1 MERNLRRYKNKKYP
15 KTPKTVKDLVFA
27 YQDSDIA
34 QKFGRN
40 LRKTEQFYID
50 TVELGPDIA
59 FTLFASHQVLNLAKE
74 HIPFEEQIIMMD
86 ARMDGTFDITPL
98 GYYQLLVIYIQYKND
113 VGFNYFPKTLA
124 W

>member
-27 YQDSDIA
+27 YQDSDIT

-40 LRKTEQFYID
+40 LRKTEEFYID
-50 TVELGPDIA
+50 TFELGPDTA

-74 HIPFEEQIIMMD
+74 HIPFEDQIIM
-86 ARMDGTFDITPL
+86 MDGTFDITPL

-113 VGFNYFPKTLA
+113 VGFNLFSKALA
-124 W
+124 LK